1 MRPQVLP
8 PNVLRH
14 FYAGGA
20 RIAALRGLEL
30 ASDHMP
36 EEWLGAVNT
45 AFGHEQRG
53 LSRLEDGT
61 LVRDAIAADPEGYLG
76 AEHVSRYG
84 ADPGLLVKLLDAGQ
98 RLPVHF
104 HPDRAFARE
113 ALGSTYGKTEAWL
126 VVDAEPDATVWA
138 GFRRDVG
145 LDEVRGWMR
154 DQDSAAMLDA
164 LNELAVS
171 AGDAIFVPAGM
182 PHAIGAGLLIVELQ
196 EPTDLSVLLEWD
208 GFELTEAEGHL
219 ELGWDR
225 ALRALD
231 TAAVEPPGRVLPE
244 EAGEFFRAEW
254 LSGGATLDPGFSILV
269 GTRGAGTLT
278 TDGGGEMPFGRGSV
292 VLVPFAAGAG
302 DLRGDVAAIRSRPPV

>member
-30 ASDHMP
+30 ESDHMP
-36 EEWLGAVNT
+36 EEWLGAINT

-126 VVDAEPDATVWA
+126 VVGAEPMPRYGPA
-138 GFRRDVG
+138 
-145 LDEVRGWMR
+145 
-154 DQDSAAMLDA
+154 SAA
-164 LNELAVS
+164 
-171 AGDAIFVPAGM
+171 
-182 PHAIGAGLLIVELQ
+182 
-196 EPTDLSVLLEWD
+196 T
-208 GFELTEAEGHL
+208 
-219 ELGWDR
+219 
-225 ALRALD
+225 
-231 TAAVEPPGRVLPE
+231 
-244 EAGEFFRAEW
+244 
-254 LSGGATLDPGFSILV
+254 SGS
-269 GTRGAGTLT
+269 TRC
-278 TDGGGEMPFGRGSV
+278 
-292 VLVPFAAGAG
+292 AAGCAT
-302 DLRGDVAAIRSRPPV
+302 RTRRRCWTR